1 MDSQRLRKIA
11 QQFGGKTVMVL
22 GDFVADEY
30 ILGKTSRISREAP
43 VLILQYASR
52 QIVLGGAGNATAN
65 LAALGATV
73 IPLGVIGDD
82 ETGRDVTRHLKQMGI
97 DISLLLIQRGRVT
110 TTKTRVMAGGQH
122 QHTSQQQVV
131 RIDRGE
137 FDSLSKESE
146 GKFLNALEKQ
156 MDDVD
161 ALIVSDYH
169 CGVLSPRVIKMV
181 NQMAK
186 RGRRIITVDSR
197 YRMLSFHGV
206 TAVTPNEPEVEE
218 SLGIRLDDSEE
229 AVRAAGEK
237 ILERVKSK
245 AVLITRGSKGMALIE
260 SGGKAEFIPVFGTDE
275 IADVTGAGDTVIAIF
290 TLALAS
296 GATLPEAA
304 HLANVGGGIVVM
316 KRGTATVNPE
326 ELESAL
332 RDRPSR

>member
-1 MDSQRLRKIA
+1 MDAQRLKKIA
-11 QQFGGKTVMVL
+11 RQFRGKKVMVL

-30 ILGKTSRISREAP
+30 ILGKTARISREAP

-65 LAALGATV
+65 LAALGATA

-82 ETGRDVTRHLKQMGI
+82 ETGRDVTRHLKQLGI
-97 DISLLLIQRGRVT
+97 DTSLLLVQRGRVT
-110 TTKTRVMAGGQH
+110 TTKTRIMAGGQH

-137 FDSLSKESE
+137 FDSLPEE
-146 GKFLNALEKQ
+146 IEDLFLKALDEKIDQ
-156 MDDVD
+156 VD
-161 ALIVSDYH
+161 AMVVSDYQY
-169 CGVLSPRVIKMV
+169 GVLSPRMIEKV
-181 NQMAK
+181 NRIAA

-197 YRMLSFHGV
+197 YRMLSFRGV

-260 SGGKAEFIPVFGTDE
+260 SGRKAEFIPVFGTDE
-275 IADVTGAGDTVIAIF
+275 IADVTGAGDTVIVIF
-290 TLALAS
+290 TLALAG

-304 HLANVGGGIVVM
+304 HLANIGGGIVVM
-316 KRGTATVNPE
+316 KRGTATVNPD

-332 RDRPSR
+332 RKPS